1 MFGLATLWDWVVPYL
16 SVVAIVVITIVVA
29 WVVSLIIGRLMRQS
43 TPQMVGTARRLG
55 VVVVGVIGG
64 TLVLQAVGLNPTVI
78 LLVIG
83 LLGVT
88 VLVALREPLSNYGAK
103 YFSDIYTPFK
113 VGDTILVQ
121 GVSGKV
127 IEINPM
133 TTVLLSDSDQL
144 ISVPNVAMIRDV
156 VVNTSPQA
164 WKEVVIP
171 VSLGATL
178 DLPAFESDLL
188 KSLAKL
194 RMRLDPRF
202 PPVLTT
208 KSRTAQSTDL
218 VLTLMLR
225 YPEDRD
231 PITVE
236 VNKRL
241 TEVLERLR
249 GGMLRS
255 TPARKAEG

>member
-1 MFGLATLWDWVVPYL
+1 MVGWATLWAWFVPYL
-16 SVVAIVVITIVVA
+16 AVVVIVVLTLVVA
-29 WVVSLIIGRLMRQS
+29 WLVHLIVGRLMRQS
-43 TPQMVGTARRLG
+43 TPQMAGTARRLG
-55 VVVVGVIGG
+55 VVVVALIGG
-64 TLVLQAVGLNPTVI
+64 TLALQALGVDPTVL

-88 VLVALREPLSNYGAK
+88 ILVALREPLSNYGAK

-133 TTVLLSDSDQL
+133 TTVLLSESDQL
-144 ISVPNVAMIRDV
+144 VSVPNVAMIRDV

-164 WKEVVIP
+164 WKEVIVP
-171 VSLGATL
+171 VSIGSTV
-178 DLPAFESDLL
+178 DLPTFESELL

-225 YPEDRD
+225 RPEDRD
-231 PITVE
+231 AITVE
-236 VNKRL
+236 ANKRL
-241 TEVLERLR
+241 AELLERMRGVLR
-249 GGMLRS
+249 
-255 TPARKAEG
+255 

>member
-1 MFGLATLWDWVVPYL
+1 MVDLAAAWSEFAPYL
-16 SVVAIVVITIVVA
+16 VPVVIVVLTIVIA
-29 WVVSLIIGRLMRQS
+29 WLVQLILGRLMRQS
-43 TPQMVGTARRLG
+43 TPQMAGSARRLG
-55 VVVVGVIGG
+55 VVVVALIGG
-64 TLVLQAVGLNPTVI
+64 TLALQAVGVNPTVL

-88 VLVALREPLSNYGAK
+88 IIVALREPLSNYGAK

-127 IEINPM
+127 IEINAM

-156 VVNTSPQA
+156 VINTSPQA
-164 WKEVVIP
+164 WKELSVP
-171 VSLGATL
+171 VSIGSAV
-178 DLPAFESDLL
+178 DLPAFESALL
-188 KSLAKL
+188 KSLGKL
-194 RMRLDPRF
+194 RARLDPRF

-208 KSRTAQSTDL
+208 KSRTPQATDL
-218 VLTLMLR
+218 ILTLMLR
-225 YPEDRD
+225 HPEDRD
-231 PITVE
+231 ALTLE

-241 TEVLERLR
+241 AELLERMRGLR
-249 GGMLRS
+249 H
-255 TPARKAEG
+255 